1 MMRNAIKARVLAI
14 LVTLGWILTACTTTA
29 APTAAV
35 SPSATPATAP
45 AATSTITPSPS
56 PTPLPGL
63 WISPDLPAGFVLEV
77 NPPAGLQVVGQ
88 KEEAAFLLM
97 VSPDR
102 PVSQWIYALAAPFP
116 TITDNITGSDLVM
129 LWELEE
135 PTDTLPYITSLLVDE
150 NTRAV
155 FTALWGEPVQWF
167 RPCPLRNC

>member
-1 MMRNAIKARVLAI
+1 
-14 LVTLGWILTACTTTA
+14 
-29 APTAAV
+29 
-35 SPSATPATAP
+35 
-45 AATSTITPSPS
+45 
-56 PTPLPGL
+56 
-63 WISPDLPAGFVLEV
+63 
-77 NPPAGLQVVGQ
+77 
-88 KEEAAFLLM
+88 M

-155 FTALWGEPVQWF
+155 FTALWGEPGAMVQTLPVEELLNTAWEEKTAWAILPF
-167 RPCPLRNC
+167 QEIQPEWKVIRVDAISPLHKDF